1 MSEDES
7 KDPAIRVRE
16 LRHCYDDFEALR
28 GLSFEVPR
36 GEIFGL
42 VGPNGAGKTTLLRIV
57 ATLLEPTAGSVE
69 VNGRDIE
76 SDPDGARRSI
86 GYMSDQAGIYE
97 RLSVR
102 EFLEFFAGASQVE
115 SDGVVQA
122 ALALTDLERIQDR
135 LVSVLSKGM
144 KQRLQVARVLLNDP
158 AILLLDEP
166 ASDLDPRA
174 RIEMRDLL
182 LELQS
187 MGKTIVLS
195 SHILSELAELCS
207 GVAIIDSGT
216 LVVAG
221 SIRDIPD
228 QLRVPHGT
236 CATSDSIDPEER
248 SLRLRVLGN
257 PNCARDLLEE
267 EPVVT
272 KTEVHPHGYLVVR
285 HLGGDEGVAKLAR
298 TLTFAGVGLVGIEP
312 ERNELERIFLRVT
325 KGELH

>member
-1 MSEDES
+1 MSGEES
-7 KDPAIRVRE
+7 KDLAIRVRE

-28 GLSFEVPR
+28 GLSFDVPR
-36 GEIFGL
+36 AEIFGL
-42 VGPNGAGKTTLLRIV
+42 VGPNGAGKTTLLRII
-57 ATLLEPTAGSVE
+57 ATLIEPTSGSVE
-69 VNGRDIE
+69 VNGRDIA
-76 SDPDGARRSI
+76 SDPDRARRSI

-102 EFLEFFAGASQVE
+102 EFLAFFAGASQVDAD
-115 SDGVVQA
+115 SVVQA
-122 ALALTDLERIQDR
+122 VLALTDLEKIQDR

-195 SHILSELAELCS
+195 SHILSDLAELCS
-207 GVAIIDSGT
+207 SVAIIDSGT

-221 SIRDIPD
+221 SIRDIPC
-228 QLRVPHGT
+228 LASGT
-236 CATSDSIDPEER
+236 IDSEER
-248 SLRLRVLGN
+248 GLRLRVLGD

-267 EPVVT
+267 EPLVT
-272 KTEVHPHGYLVVR
+272 KTEVHPQGYLVVR
-285 HLGGDEGVAKLAR
+285 HLGGDEGVANLAR
-298 TLTFAGVGLVGIEP
+298 ALSFAGVGLVGIEP

>member
-1 MSEDES
+1 MSGEGTR
-7 KDPAIRVRE
+7 DPAICVRE
-16 LRHCYDDFEALR
+16 LRHRYDDFEALR
-28 GLSFEVPR
+28 GLSFDVPR

-42 VGPNGAGKTTLLRIV
+42 VGPNGAGKTTLLRVV
-57 ATLLEPTAGSVE
+57 ATLIEPTSGSVE
-69 VNGRDIE
+69 VNGRDIA
-76 SDPDGARRSI
+76 SDPDRARRSI

-102 EFLEFFAGASQVE
+102 EFLEFFAGASQVDAD
-115 SDGVVQA
+115 SVVQA
-122 ALALTDLERIQDR
+122 ALALTDLEKIQDR

-182 LELQS
+182 LDLQS

-207 GVAIIDSGT
+207 SVAIIDSGT

-221 SIRDIPD
+221 SIRAIPD
-228 QLRVPHGT
+228 QLTVQHPN
-236 CATSDSIDPEER
+236 CATSDAIDPEEGQ
-248 SLRLRVLGN
+248 LRLRVLGD
-257 PNCARDLLEE
+257 PNCARDLLED
-267 EPVVT
+267 EPWVT
-272 KTEVHPHGYLVVR
+272 KVEVQPQGYLVVC
-285 HLGGDEGVAKLAR
+285 HLGGEEGVARLAR
-298 TLTFAGVGLVGIEP
+298 TLILAGVGLVGIEP